1 MARGC
6 SGAPAGLGVAVRGCA
21 GLLKLLNTVNG
32 TGLAC
37 GGGRAVARLGLGLA
51 AANVGLGV
59 AGLGC

>member
-1 MARGC
+1 VRGW
-6 SGAPAGLGVAVRGCA
+6 GAGCA

-37 GGGRAVARLGLGLA
+37 WGGGRAVARLGLGLA
-51 AANVGLGV
+51 ANVGLGV